1 MLGIQI
7 QNSTESPAGTLLS
20 EAVRDLLLSD
30 SFNAAGPTGSSSPFA
45 SGKYSIPVPEPI
57 LIVEDE
63 PVVRGLL
70 AATLK
75 RAGFRADT
83 AQDGEEGWT
92 ALRVMPYAI
101 VITDHQMPKLTGLQ
115 LIERMRDN
123 SMDVP
128 CILISGN
135 MPPTESLTA
144 IGHPLAILEKPFSPM
159 ELLESVF
166 NALSYRKLQL
176 S

>member
-1 MLGIQI
+1 MLTE
-7 QNSTESPAGTLLS
+7 NSTQSAAGTLLS
-20 EAVRDLLLSD
+20 DAVRDLLLSD
-30 SFNAAGPTGSSSPFA
+30 ALAAAAANASNSPFA
-45 SGKYSIPVPEPI
+45 SSKRSAPGPEPI

-70 AATLK
+70 ATTLK
-75 RAGFRADT
+75 RVGFRADT

-92 ALRVMPYAI
+92 ALRVTPYAV
-101 VITDHQMPKLTGLQ
+101 VITDHQMPRLNGLQ
-115 LIERMRDN
+115 LITRMRDN

-135 MPPTESLTA
+135 MPSNDSLTA
-144 IGHPLAILEKPFSPM
+144 LRHPVSLLEKPFSPM
-159 ELLESVF
+159 ELIDSVF
-166 NALSYRKLQL
+166 NALSYRKVQV